1 MKLLVIVDVQKD
13 FVDGALGT
21 KEAVEMVPALLEKVR
36 NFDGKIVFT
45 MDTHFDDYMQ
55 TLEGTNLPVPH
66 CIKNTEGWKIIPEL
80 QEAVKDRECIIF
92 EKITFGST
100 DLAQYVRD
108 LDPEEVEVVGLCTDI
123 CVISNALMIK
133 AFSPH
138 IPIKCDSNC
147 CAGVTVE
154 KHLAALETMRSC
166 QIEVY

>member
-21 KEAVEMVPALLEKVR
+21 KEAVEMVPVLLEKVR

-55 TLEGTNLPVPH
+55 TLEGKNLPVPH

-80 QEAVKDRECIIF
+80 QDAVKDRDCSIF
-92 EKITFGST
+92 EKITFGSV
-100 DLAQYVRD
+100 DLARYVRD
-108 LDPEEVEVVGLCTDI
+108 LDPEEVEIVGLCTDI

-133 AFSPH
+133 AFCPH
-138 IPIKCDSNC
+138 IPIKCDSKC